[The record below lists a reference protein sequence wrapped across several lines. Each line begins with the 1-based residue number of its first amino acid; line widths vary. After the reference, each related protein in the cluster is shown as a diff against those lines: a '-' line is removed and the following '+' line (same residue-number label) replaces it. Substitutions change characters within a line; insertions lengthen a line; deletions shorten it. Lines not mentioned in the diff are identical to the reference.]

1 MTDAAASL
9 ASPSSPAS
17 PAGLPV
23 PSSPAGLPGS
33 ASPANPARRSG
44 RPKPLIGVLPRT
56 ERRSKNNGW
65 ALVSQRS
72 ITEALRTCGA
82 LPVVLAET
90 VDPDELSEYVDE
102 LDGFVVP
109 GGGDVEPELYGQRR
123 LPECGPTEPY
133 LRDAF
138 EMALVPL
145 VVAADKPLLG
155 ICRGNQVLNVA
166 LGGTLWQ
173 DLPSQLGTSPEPE
186 DEDARRAV
194 ELAREGRIAHSQGR
208 PFELHTHEVRVVEG
222 TRLAGIVTGADA
234 LAGKVAELAAQAGEE
249 AGSGPVVGE
258 TRQDE
263 ARQAGECQ
271 TAEDGCAPGASG
283 SPASGIVANRPVD
296 PAHLMVN
303 SLHHQAVRDV
313 APGLEVT
320 AYAPDGVIEGLDMPG
335 KRFVMSVQWHPESLW
350 EHDPAALAIFEAFV
364 AAARA
369 RA

>member
-1 MTDAAASL
+1 MTDATASS
-9 ASPSSPAS
+9 ANPAS
-17 PAGLPV
+17 PAGHPGPADLPV
-23 PSSPAGLPGS
+23 PASS
-33 ASPANPARRSG
+33 ANPVRRPG

-65 ALVSQRS
+65 ALVTQRS
-72 ITEALRTCGA
+72 ITEALRACGA

-90 VDPDELSEYVDE
+90 VDPDELREYVDE

-109 GGGDVEPELYGQRR
+109 GGGDVEPALYGQRR
-123 LPECGPTEPY
+123 LPECGPAEPY

-186 DEDARRAV
+186 GEDARRAV

-222 TRLAGIVTGADA
+222 TRLASIVAGADA
-234 LAGKVAELAAQAGEE
+234 LAGKVVELAAQAGEE
-249 AGSGPVVGE
+249 AGSGPVAGETWQDE

-263 ARQAGECQ
+263 ARQAGERQ
-271 TAEDGCAPGASG
+271 TAEDGRTTGASG
-283 SPASGIVANRPVD
+283 SFASGIVANQPVN

-369 RA
+369 